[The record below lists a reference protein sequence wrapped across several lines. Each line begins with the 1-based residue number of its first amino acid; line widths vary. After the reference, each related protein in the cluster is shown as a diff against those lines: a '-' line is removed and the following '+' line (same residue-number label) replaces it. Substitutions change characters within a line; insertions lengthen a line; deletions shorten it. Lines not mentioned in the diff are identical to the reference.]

1 MKTEKV
7 FFWASDYNT
16 NSGEGRLGRLY
27 INFYSKKFKVTP
39 KKIKTSNIKIFNYKY
54 LSPFYGVFYAW
65 IYFIKKKK
73 FIYLNYLPYWNFLIF
88 LLLPPNCLIGPIT
101 GGSNYSKASKDYYIR
116 KLFFPLLYFFS
127 NTILKFRFESL
138 IFSTDLLKK
147 HLNNKII
154 NKSVFNFVFNAIN
167 LKKRNKK
174 KNIFFLLYFRK
185 HKNKNYNFLFHLI
198 NKLLKKNLSVVVI
211 GDKMNLKGLKNYG
224 YISHSK
230 VLKLLNKSKYSV
242 ASNENIFSFFA
253 IDCINNG
260 VKILIDDKSFY
271 KIKNYKNN
279 FIKYDFK
286 KNNLNKLNI
295 K

>member
-27 INFYSKKFKVTP
+27 INFYSKKFNVTP
-39 KKIKTSNIKIFNYKY
+39 KKIKTSKIKIFNYKY
-54 LSPFYGVFYAW
+54 LSPFCGIFYAW

-101 GGSNYSKASKDYYIR
+101 GGSNYSKDSNDYYIR
-116 KLFFPLLYFFS
+116 KFFFPLFYFFS
-127 NTILKFRFESL
+127 NTILKFRFKSL
-138 IFSTDLLKK
+138 IFSTDLLRK
-147 HLNNKII
+147 HLHDKII
-154 NKSVFNFVFNAIN
+154 NKSVFNFVFNGIK
-167 LKKRNKK
+167 LKKRNKR

-185 HKNKNYNFLFHLI
+185 HKNKHYNFLYNFI
-198 NKLLKKNLSVVVI
+198 NKLLKNKFSVVVI

-224 YISHSK
+224 YISHSR

-242 ASNENIFSFFA
+242 TSNENIFSFFT
-253 IDCINNG
+253 IDCINND
-260 VKILIDDKSFY
+260 VKLLIDDKSFY

-279 FIKYDFK
+279 FIKYNFK
-286 KNNLNKLNI
+286 KNNLIKLDI

>member
-27 INFYSKKFKVTP
+27 INFYSKKFNVTP
-39 KKIKTSNIKIFNYKY
+39 KKIKTSKIKILNYKY
-54 LSPFYGVFYAW
+54 LSPFCGLLYAW

-88 LLLPPNCLIGPIT
+88 LLLPPHCLIGPIT

-116 KLFFPLLYFFS
+116 KFIFPLFYFFS

-147 HLNNKII
+147 YLDDKIK
-154 NKSVFNFVFNAIN
+154 NKSVFNFVFNAIKF
-167 LKKRNKK
+167 KKINKK

-185 HKNKNYNFLFHLI
+185 HNNKHYNFLFNLI
-198 NKLLKKNLSVVVI
+198 NKLLKKNFSVVVI

-230 VLKLLNKSKYSV
+230 VLELLNKSKYSV
-242 ASNENIFSFFA
+242 VSNENIFSFFA

-260 VKILIDDKSFY
+260 VKLLIDSKSFY

-286 KNNLNKLNI
+286 KNNLNKLDI